1 VAGRTAGKGLHTMV
15 RKRAIHG
22 AIVLTL
28 ALGLFSAP
36 VMAADSPERAQ
47 ATLWSGIEA
56 WFQDL
61 VAGWLG
67 PETIEATHQAD
78 EWTPAVCSGPPGVQ
92 DGGSGGPSTTD
103 GGSDSDPN
111 G

>member
-1 VAGRTAGKGLHTMV
+1 MV
-15 RKRAIHG
+15 RKRAVRG

-36 VMAADSPERAQ
+36 VMAAESPERAQ

-56 WFQDL
+56 WLQDL

-78 EWTPAVCSGPPGVQ
+78 EQKPPASPPYWGPR
-92 DGGSGGPSTTD
+92 DEGGSGGGSTTD
-103 GGSDSDPN
+103 DGSISDPD

>member
-1 VAGRTAGKGLHTMV
+1 MV
-15 RKRAIHG
+15 RKRAVRG

-61 VAGWLG
+61 VAGWFSQG
-67 PETIEATHQAD
+67 PVQFSYQATGQD
-78 EWTPAVCSGPPGVQ
+78 SPASPDQGGPGES
-92 DGGSGGPSTTD
+92 GSGGGDTTD
-103 GGSDSDPN
+103 SGPVTDPD